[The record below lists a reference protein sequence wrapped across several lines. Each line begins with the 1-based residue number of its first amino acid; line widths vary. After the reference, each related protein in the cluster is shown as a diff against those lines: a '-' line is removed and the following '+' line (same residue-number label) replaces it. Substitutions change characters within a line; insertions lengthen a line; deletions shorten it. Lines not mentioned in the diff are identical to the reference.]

1 MRAAPLAALVML
13 SSLGAARAAPET
25 SAARPAFAFP
35 LACQIGRTCEVQH
48 YVDRD
53 PGPAVRDY
61 KCGRRSYEGHNGV
74 DIRILDMAAQRAG
87 VAVLAAAPGRVARLR
102 DGVADIS
109 IRAPGAPSVAGQEC
123 GNGVVIDH
131 GNGWETQYCHVAKGS
146 VRVKVGETVTAGAP
160 LAKVGLSGDT
170 EFPHLHFTVRRA
182 GKVVDPFAPNMANPA
197 ACGAQQ
203 SLWTAAAARQMSYK
217 AGAILNAGFAGAPVT
232 MQDVEGGG
240 IAPPGAGSAYVVA
253 YARAIELELGDALE
267 IDLTGPGGTT
277 LAHATTKP
285 LDHDKAQYISF
296 VGKKRPATGWAHG
309 VYTAQIRVHRKG
321 AVVLQRQVQAT
332 L

>member
-1 MRAAPLAALVML
+1 MVTLAG
-13 SSLGAARAAPET
+13 LGVARAAPEA
-25 SAARPAFAFP
+25 SAARPAFALP
-35 LACQIGRTCEVQH
+35 LACQIGRTCEIQH

-61 KCGRRSYEGHNGV
+61 KCGRRTYNGHDGI
-74 DIRILDMAAQRAG
+74 DIRVLDMAAQRAG
-87 VAVLAAAPGRVARLR
+87 VDVLAAAPGRVARLR

-109 IRAPGAPSVAGQEC
+109 VKAPGAASVAGQEC

-131 GNGWETQYCHVAKGS
+131 GNGWETQYCHVARGS
-146 VRVKVGETVTAGAP
+146 VRVKVGDTVKAGTP
-160 LAKVGLSGDT
+160 VAKVGLSGDT

-182 GKVVDPFAPNMANPA
+182 GKAVDPFAPDSSNPA
-197 ACGAQQ
+197 ACGAQP
-203 SLWTAAAARQMSYK
+203 SLWSAAASRQMSYK

-232 MQDVEGGG
+232 MQDVENGGV
-240 IAPPGAGSAYVVA
+240 APPAASSAYVVA
-253 YARAIELELGDALE
+253 YVRAIELELGDKVE
-267 IDLTGPGGTT
+267 IALTGPGGAP
-277 LAHATTKP
+277 LASATTQP

-296 VGKKRPATGWAHG
+296 VGKKRPAAGWPRG

-321 AVVLQRQVQAT
+321 AIALERRVQTT